1 MLNIKLAVAAAS
13 VVAITALSIGS
24 AQARPLIQHPMSG
37 RAIATGKIYS
47 KAPLPPIN
55 PFRPVRAATTGT
67 KTLPAI

>member
-1 MLNIKLAVAAAS
+1 MFNIKLTVAAAS

-24 AQARPLIQHPMSG
+24 AQARPQIQHPMPG
-37 RAIATGKIYS
+37 RAVATGKIDS

-55 PFRPVRAATTGT
+55 PFRSIRAATTGT